1 MSLLEPQLNED
12 QTPNL
17 HPDVTQI
24 EQPRSQKAKVKV
36 ANELI
41 VMQPGEKVIS
51 VITRHPIGIIAIYA
65 MIIVILIVV
74 AAAVF
79 VIGPSL
85 VTNQSSRDNITQAG
99 SIVFLISLIVFAVFG
114 AVAHVVYW
122 GNKWIV
128 TSDSITQISR
138 YSLFFR
144 ESSQL
149 GMNHIEDVTA
159 EQNGIFPHIFNYGT
173 LKAETAGERSKFVLL
188 FCPNPNFYATAI
200 LDAREEHELDMHGQQ
215 RITQPADSS
224 AQQAY
229 PQPTAPQQSPPDQQ
243 NPLY

>member
-1 MSLLEPQLNED
+1 MDPENYSQ
-12 QTPNL
+12 NL
-17 HPDVTQI
+17 AQAESSSHHHQ
-24 EQPRSQKAKVKV
+24 KVKV

-41 VMQPGEKVIS
+41 VMQPGEKVVS
-51 VITRHPIGIIAIYA
+51 VITRHPIGIIAVYI
-65 MIIVILIVV
+65 MIVIVL
-74 AAAVF
+74 AVIGASVF
-79 VIGPSL
+79 AIGPSL
-85 VTNQSSRDNITQAG
+85 TTNVESHDNITKAG
-99 SIVFLISLIVFAVFG
+99 SIVFLISVIIFVLFG
-114 AVAHVVYW
+114 IIAHIVYW

-188 FCPNPNFYATAI
+188 FCPNPNYYATAI
-200 LDAREEHELDMHGQQ
+200 LDAREEYEMHMHGQQ
-215 RITQPADSS
+215 NQAAPPGIPNS
-224 AQQAY
+224 AQ
-229 PQPTAPQQSPPDQQ
+229 PDQPT
-243 NPLY
+243 Y